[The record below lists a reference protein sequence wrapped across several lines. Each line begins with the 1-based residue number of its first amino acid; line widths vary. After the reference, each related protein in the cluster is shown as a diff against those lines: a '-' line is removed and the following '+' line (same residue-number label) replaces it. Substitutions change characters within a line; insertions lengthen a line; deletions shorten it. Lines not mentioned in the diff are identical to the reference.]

1 MGLVGLHEMTD
12 STDFGL
18 RIEMGDY
25 DGQKYHAVYDSF
37 KVGFVSCLLLSCTV
51 WDLLHIIGIIATF
64 NPSPPQVGPGPGYT
78 LTVDGF
84 RADLSTLGDSMT
96 VHNGAK
102 FSTK

>member
-37 KVGFVSCLLLSCTV
+37 KVGFASCLLLSCTV
-51 WDLLHIIGIIATF
+51 WDLLHIIGIIAT
-64 NPSPPQVGPGPGYT
+64 QVGPGPGYT
-78 LTVDGF
+78 LSVGGF
-84 RADLSTLGDSMT
+84 RPDLSTLGDSVT
-96 VHNGAK
+96 YNNGAK

>member
-1 MGLVGLHEMTD
+1 MGLTLLHEMTD

-37 KVGFVSCLLLSCTV
+37 KVRFASCLLLSCTV
-51 WDLLHIIGIIATF
+51 WDLLHIIGIIAT
-64 NPSPPQVGPGPGYT
+64 QVGAGPDYT
-78 LTVDGF
+78 LTVGGF

-96 VHNGAK
+96 YHNGMK